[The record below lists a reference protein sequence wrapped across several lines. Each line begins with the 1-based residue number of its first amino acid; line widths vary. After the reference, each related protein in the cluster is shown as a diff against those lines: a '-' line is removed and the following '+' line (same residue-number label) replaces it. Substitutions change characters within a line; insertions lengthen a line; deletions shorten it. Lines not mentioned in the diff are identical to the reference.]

1 MQVSQKL
8 NYCAHDV
15 FISHGSPKVPC
26 KTSWLLLRINMLQ
39 RDTVRDIVA
48 KFMSTVERGKKNPK
62 TTWNSFC
69 LKILDGKPHFMEG
82 QSPYKVTATLRT
94 KITQPHMP
102 LLLSSCYD
110 TLMVVVSR
118 PYEICCRREF
128 SSVLR
133 SLQCVHLSLQG

>member
-1 MQVSQKL
+1 MFSSAMGLPRFPVKQAGCYSESTCFKETL
-8 NYCAHDV
+8 YE
-15 FISHGSPKVPC
+15 IL
-26 KTSWLLLRINMLQ
+26 WLSLWVLW
-39 RDTVRDIVA
+39 
-48 KFMSTVERGKKNPK
+48 RGKKKNPK